1 MDAAELAR
9 RVPLGAVDDIPAE
22 SLPAVMIYFSALQ
35 GRAAARL
42 AVIPP
47 AVPPV
52 VDALLDVDAAAELL
66 GRSPSW
72 MRKRGRTLPGFVQ
85 PTGRGGRV
93 HWARA
98 ALVAW
103 RDGIC

>member
-9 RVPLGAVDDIPAE
+9 RLPLKAVDEIPAE
-22 SLPAVMIYFSALQ
+22 HLPAVMIYLTAVQ
-35 GRAAARL
+35 GRLATRL